1 MIDTDYLKQH
11 YSGLTDEELRD
22 IDPTKLVGEAQ
33 LILTAELQRRELVV
47 RPTEAK
53 QPYRL
58 ITEKAEW
65 EAPNWSK
72 RLVAYAT
79 FSPLL
84 LLPVLGMRGILW
96 IALVSLIGRVVALK
110 YIIKIRSAGASKKGG
125 IVNFVV
131 LHILASVAFVLIA
144 QSIWISVS
152 LWWESKN

>member
-1 MIDTDYLKQH
+1 MIDADYLKQH
-11 YSGLTDEELRD
+11 YSGLRDEELRD
-22 IDPTKLVGEAQ
+22 IDPTHLVDEAQ
-33 LILTAELQRRELVV
+33 SILTSELRRRELVG
-47 RPTEAK
+47 RHAEAT
-53 QPYRL
+53 PAYRL

-84 LLPVLGMRGILW
+84 LLPILGMRGVLW
-96 IALVSLIGRVVALK
+96 IALVSIFSRVVALK
-110 YIIKIRSAGASKKGG
+110 YIIKIRSTGASNKGR
-125 IVNFVV
+125 IVNFIV

-152 LWWESKN
+152 R